1 MKMKFDALLFDL
13 DGTLI
18 DFDFREFIKVYLGA
32 ASQFFLDLIPNPEKF
47 YQEIM
52 KSTDVMETA
61 DNDDTT
67 SLDDFLI
74 DFCPKFEADCDK
86 IKDRFLLFYQTEYEV
101 VKPII
106 TQMEGAPNL
115 LMNIRKSFPETIMVL
130 ATNPVFPFVAVKRRM
145 EWGGIPEDVFDLIT
159 HAENSRYCK
168 GNKKY
173 WTEIVEKIG
182 VKPQKSLMI
191 GNDGF
196 RDMVAKK
203 YGFNTFLIETSMEN
217 KDLITEET
225 YPDYN
230 GSLEDLQRLLFS

>member
-1 MKMKFDALLFDL
+1 MKFDALLFDL